1 MIGNR
6 IKELRLMKKLN
17 QQELAKALG
26 VSKSSVA
33 MWEVNKREPV
43 LAMVGE
49 LSRFFNVP
57 PSFLLGTGVFS
68 NWEEIVERK
77 DMIFTLMHSAHPNLE
92 LSIFEKSDIG
102 LIHLVAAVF
111 DKVVVNEDGGI
122 EVFISDVIK
131 GTQKS
136 TSPAE
141 NDKDDANKQKLMNN
155 YDVLNNEGQQDLVEY
170 SDMLAGNPRK
180 LKESDKTVPVDA

>member
-33 MWEVNKREPV
+33 MWEVNKREPG

-57 PSFLLGTGVFS
+57 PAFLLGTGVFS
-68 NWEEIVERK
+68 NWEEIVEKK
-77 DMIFTLMHSAHPNLE
+77 DMIFSCLHDYFPNWQLGA
-92 LSIFEKSDIG
+92 FEKSEIG
-102 LIHLVAAVF
+102 FIHLIQVLF
-111 DKVVVNEDGGI
+111 DSVVVNEQGG
-122 EVFISDVIK
+122 VDVYFNDIITD
-131 GTQKS
+131 TQKNIV
-136 TSPAE
+136 PAE
-141 NDKDDANKQKLMNN
+141 ADKDDANKQKLMNN
-155 YDVLNNEGQQDLVEY
+155 YDLLNNEGQQDLVDY
-170 SDMLAGNPRK
+170 SDMLASNPRK
-180 LKESDKTVPVDA
+180 LKESDTAVSVDA